1 MLVAKTAIGL
11 HYVFLD
17 LVLAGLVVV
26 LSSLDG
32 QTDVLRFNLERVTV
46 RAFQL
51 LRRCLRDPG

>member
-17 LVLAGLVVV
+17 LILAGLVVV

-32 QTDVLRFNLERVTV
+32 QPDVPGFNLQRVTV

-51 LRRCLRDPG
+51 LRRCLLDPG